1 MDKRPINPSQV
12 SGLNEDV
19 LPQGSVPPFSQ
30 LQEIAGNWRTW
41 KAMNS
46 NHIKGT
52 KDPARPGLLHADG
65 MKVLIIVLALSAISC
80 YLGSNYF
87 YVGFFNDDTVNIS
100 LARSLLSGS
109 GYRDIFIPDA
119 PPHRQF
125 PPGFPLM
132 LVPLLALFPHSF
144 IPLKIL
150 VIFFS
155 LCSITALYVLF
166 REKMHPS
173 LFPLFLFLCA
183 LNTVIVHF
191 SGTVLS
197 DIPHYFFFILFFIAL
212 ERSMKSWSGSS
223 AVKKTVLILIPLL
236 CFTVCVS
243 IRVFSYIILPS
254 LVLYLVLTRFRN
266 LRFILSL
273 CLISAFSL
281 ILCYAVFN
289 RFLTNYINY
298 FILFSRSLPDILS
311 GNLSY
316 YAVNL
321 PAALIG
327 EPAQLNQYVL
337 SPGVLSYISVFL
349 ILIIWAVIIHG
360 FIVSVR
366 EHLAVLDCMFL
377 TGTLTML
384 CWPHQD
390 MRYFIP
396 LFPLFYFY
404 IIKSIMKM
412 DGYIF
417 FPAQAEKDQSS
428 EKPSRSRGFL
438 SPGVIFLLV
447 ILSVQFFFLCRT
459 TWLSRF
465 SQTYNNTPPRMAY
478 EWIKENSRDDDIFM
492 TVRFAL
498 YLYTGRKVVPLDYGD
513 GNNRHIVQS
522 ILSGRAGYVFYEQIP
537 YETVRGE
544 GVQSQAVFAEVL
556 KLHDNKFISV
566 FSEKS
571 GVQQVMIYKIKD
583 KARDIFNSAQQY
595 YEQGTRESMKG
606 NLSLGAALFR
616 KCVEEDPFYLEARYN
631 MGITLERQGK
641 KAEACQVYEETIRLA
656 PFYQKPRLSLAR
668 LYEEKGEKDKAIKLL
683 EDSGASPLQ

>member
-1 MDKRPINPSQV
+1 
-12 SGLNEDV
+12 
-19 LPQGSVPPFSQ
+19 
-30 LQEIAGNWRTW
+30 
-41 KAMNS
+41 MNS
-46 NHIKGT
+46 DIIKASKT
-52 KDPARPGLLHADG
+52 HDRPGLLHNNE
-65 MKVLIIVLALSAISC
+65 MKVLIFVLALSAISC
-80 YLGSNYF
+80 FLGSSYF

-100 LARSLLSGS
+100 LARSLLYGN
-109 GYRDIFIPDA
+109 GYRDIFMPDA

-144 IPLKIL
+144 IPMKIL
-150 VIFFS
+150 VILFS
-155 LCSITALYVLF
+155 LSSITALYVLF

-183 LNTVIVHF
+183 LNTVILHF

-212 ERSMKSWSGSS
+212 ERSMKNWSGSS
-223 AVKKTVLILIPLL
+223 AAAKAGLILIPLL
-236 CFTVCVS
+236 CFIICVS

-254 LVLYLVLTRFRN
+254 LMIYLIFTRFRN
-266 LRFILSL
+266 VRLIICL
-273 CLISAFSL
+273 CIISAASL
-281 ILCYAVFN
+281 LLCYTVFH

-298 FILFSRSLPDILS
+298 FILFSRSLTDIVS
-311 GNLSY
+311 GNLRY

-327 EPAQLNQYVL
+327 EPAQLNQFVC
-337 SPGVLSYISVFL
+337 SPGILSYIAVFV
-349 ILIIWAVIIHG
+349 IMIIWAVIIHG
-360 FIVSVR
+360 FIVSIR
-366 EHLAVLDCMFL
+366 EHLSALDCTFL
-377 TGTLTML
+377 AGIMTML

-396 LFPLFYFY
+396 LYPLFYFY
-404 IIKSIMKM
+404 IIRSIMKM
-412 DGYIF
+412 DGYISCELADTDHTSVK
-417 FPAQAEKDQSS
+417 PAGLK
-428 EKPSRSRGFL
+428 GFL
-438 SPGVIFLLV
+438 SPGVIFLLM

-459 TWLSRF
+459 IWLSRF
-465 SQTYNNTPPRMAY
+465 SQTYNNTPPRKAY
-478 EWIKENSRDDDIFM
+478 RWVKENSRDDDIFM

-513 GNNRHIVQS
+513 GSNRHIIQG

-544 GVQSQAVFAEVL
+544 GVERQKIFAEVL
-556 KLHDNKFISV
+556 RLHENKFTSV
-566 FSEKS
+566 FSENRDGKH
-571 GVQQVMIYKIKD
+571 VMIYRIAD
-583 KARDIFNSAQQY
+583 EAREIFKNAQQHY
-595 YEQGTRESMKG
+595 DQGTRESMKG

-616 KCVEEDPFYLEARYN
+616 RCIEEDPYYIEARYN

-641 KAEACQVYEETIRLA
+641 KDEACQVYQETIRLA

-668 LYEEKGEKDKAIKLL
+668 LYEEKGEKDKALKLL
-683 EDSGASPLQ
+683 EDR